1 MIAQLEYVDFPVLD
15 LKVSRIGFGCCP
27 MGQHDWGATDEHEMI
42 KAVHVALDCGITFF
56 DTADVYGLGVSE
68 LVLGKALK
76 GKRESAI
83 IATKFGVRIEND
95 QTFFDNSRKW
105 INQAVDESLSRL
117 GTDYIDLYQLH
128 YLDKNTPIDETLF
141 ALQLL
146 GKSGK
151 IRAFGVTNIDLCDHG
166 ITQPVDGLA
175 SFSFEYSLANRVFE
189 PVVYGNQEESGL
201 CFLSWGSL
209 GQGVLCGKYDSA
221 TEFSETDRRSRDV
234 YVNFHGEKL
243 AHNLRIV
250 DYMRSILSYYKDKT
264 LSQLAIRWILDQ
276 IPFSIALTG
285 IKRLDQL
292 KENLGA
298 LNWKLAEEHHSR
310 LCELS
315 DFTAEINGRPSAM
328 RSAVVNELH
337 EAGKKAQKS
346 QE

>member
-1 MIAQLEYVDFPVLD
+1 MIVQPEYVDFPVLD

-27 MGQHDWGATDEHEMI
+27 MGQHDWGSTDERELI
-42 KAVHVALDCGITFF
+42 KAVHVALECGVTFF

-95 QTFFDNSRKW
+95 RTFFDNSRKW
-105 INQAVDESLSRL
+105 INRAVDESLSRL

-128 YLDKNTPIDETLF
+128 YLDKKTPIDETLC
-141 ALQLL
+141 ALQSLRN
-146 GKSGK
+146 SGK
-151 IRAFGVTNIDLCDHG
+151 IRAFGVTNIDLSDYG
-166 ITQPVDGLA
+166 VTQPVDGLA

-189 PVVYGNQEESGL
+189 PVVYANQEESGL

-209 GQGVLCGKYDSA
+209 GQGVLSGKYDQNA
-221 TEFSETDRRSRDV
+221 TLPETDRRRREV

-250 DYMRSILSYYKDKT
+250 DYMREILPQYKNKT
-264 LSQLAIRWILDQ
+264 LTQMAIRWILDQ

-285 IKRLDQL
+285 VKREEQL
-292 KENLGA
+292 KDNFGA
-298 LNWKLAEEHHSR
+298 LGWKIEKEHHSK

-315 DFTAEINGRPSAM
+315 DFTTEIDGINS
-328 RSAVVNELH
+328 
-337 EAGKKAQKS
+337 
-346 QE
+346 

>member
-1 MIAQLEYVDFPVLD
+1 MIVQPEYVDFPVLG

-27 MGQHDWGATDEHEMI
+27 MGQHDWGATDERELI
-42 KAVHVALDCGITFF
+42 KAVHSALDCGITFF

-95 QTFFDNSRKW
+95 QTFFDNSKEW
-105 INQAVDESLSRL
+105 IDQAVDKSLSQL

-128 YLDKNTPIDETLF
+128 YWDNKTPIDETLC
-141 ALQLL
+141 ALQSLK
-146 GKSGK
+146 KSGK
-151 IRAFGVTNIDLCDHG
+151 IRAFGVTNIDLSDHG

-175 SFSFEYSLANRVFE
+175 SFSFEYSLANRAVE
-189 PVVYGNQEESGL
+189 PVIYANQAKSGL

-209 GQGVLCGKYDSA
+209 GQGILCGKYDSA
-221 TEFSETDRRSRDV
+221 TEFSETDRRSREV

-243 AHNLRIV
+243 ARNLHIV
-250 DYMRSILSYYKDKT
+250 DYMRSILPYYKDKT

-285 IKRLDQL
+285 IKREEQL
-292 KENLGA
+292 KDNIGA
-298 LNWKLAEEHHSR
+298 LGWKIEEEHHSK

-315 DFTAEINGRPSAM
+315 DFTTEIYGINS
-328 RSAVVNELH
+328 
-337 EAGKKAQKS
+337 
-346 QE
+346 

>member
-1 MIAQLEYVDFPVLD
+1 MIVQPEYVDFPVLD

-27 MGQHDWGATDEHEMI
+27 MGQHDWGSTDEHELI
-42 KAVHVALDCGITFF
+42 KAVHAALDHGITFF

-95 QTFFDNSRKW
+95 RTFFDNSRKW
-105 INQAVDESLSRL
+105 INRAVDESLSRL

-128 YLDKNTPIDETLF
+128 YLDKKTPIDETLCV
-141 ALQLL
+141 LQSLRN
-146 GKSGK
+146 SGK

-166 ITQPVDGLA
+166 ITQPVDGLV
-175 SFSFEYSLANRVFE
+175 SFSFEYSLANRAFE
-189 PVVYGNQEESGL
+189 PVICANQEESGL

-209 GQGVLCGKYDSA
+209 GQGVLGGKYDRNI
-221 TEFSETDRRSRDV
+221 TFSETDRRRREI

-250 DYMRSILSYYKDKT
+250 DYMREILPQYKKKT
-264 LSQLAIRWILDQ
+264 LTQMAIRWILDQ

-285 IKRLDQL
+285 IKREEQL
-292 KENLGA
+292 EDNFGA
-298 LNWKLAEEHHSR
+298 LGWKIEKEHHSK

-315 DFTAEINGRPSAM
+315 DFTTEIY
-328 RSAVVNELH
+328 
-337 EAGKKAQKS
+337 
-346 QE
+346 

>member
-1 MIAQLEYVDFPVLD
+1 MIFQPEYVDFPVLD

-27 MGQHDWGATDEHEMI
+27 MGQHGWGITDERELI
-42 KAVHVALDCGITFF
+42 KAVHAALDCGITFF

-76 GKRESAI
+76 GNRQSAV
-83 IATKFGVRIEND
+83 IATKFGVRTENGR
-95 QTFFDNSRKW
+95 TFFDNSRKW

-128 YLDKNTPIDETLF
+128 YWDNKTPINETLCT
-141 ALQLL
+141 LQSL
-146 GKSGK
+146 KNSGK
-151 IRAFGVTNIDLCDHG
+151 IRAFGVTNINLCDHE
-166 ITQPVDGLA
+166 ITQPLDGVA
-175 SFSFEYSLANRVFE
+175 SFSFEYSLANRAFE
-189 PVVYGNQEESGL
+189 LAVYMNQEKSGF

-209 GQGVLCGKYDSA
+209 GQGILCGKYDSA
-221 TEFSETDRRSRDV
+221 AEFSGTDRRSREV

-243 AHNLRIV
+243 ANNLRIV
-250 DYMRSILSYYKDKT
+250 DYMRSILPYYKDKT

-285 IKRLDQL
+285 IKHQDQL

-298 LNWKLAEEHHSR
+298 LGWKLADEHYIK

-315 DFTAEINGRPSAM
+315 DVA
-328 RSAVVNELH
+328 
-337 EAGKKAQKS
+337 
-346 QE
+346 

>member
-1 MIAQLEYVDFPVLD
+1 MIVQPEYVNFPVLD

-27 MGQHDWGATDEHEMI
+27 MGQYDWGATDEHELI
-42 KAVHVALDCGITFF
+42 EAVHVALDCGITFF

-83 IATKFGVRIEND
+83 IATKFGVRRENGR
-95 QTFFDNSRKW
+95 TFLDNSRKW
-105 INQAVDESLSRL
+105 INRAVDASLSRL
-117 GTDYIDLYQLH
+117 GTDYTDLYQLH
-128 YLDKNTPIDETLF
+128 YWDKKTPIDETLC
-141 ALQLL
+141 ALQSLRN
-146 GKSGK
+146 SGK
-151 IRAFGVTNIDLCDHG
+151 IRAFGVTNIDLCGHG

-189 PVVYGNQEESGL
+189 PVVYANQEKSGL

-209 GQGVLCGKYDSA
+209 GQGILSGKYDQN
-221 TEFSETDRRSRDV
+221 TTLPETDRRKLEV

-250 DYMRSILSYYKDKT
+250 DYMREILPHYENKT
-264 LSQLAIRWILDQ
+264 LTQMAIRWILDQ

-285 IKRLDQL
+285 IKRTEQL
-292 KENLGA
+292 KENCGGLG
-298 LNWKLAEEHHSR
+298 WKIDKEHHAK

-315 DFTAEINGRPSAM
+315 NLTVGIDEDDS
-328 RSAVVNELH
+328 
-337 EAGKKAQKS
+337 
-346 QE
+346 